1 MQRVRVGSDEPATA
15 GSSQARHVF
24 HVEHGDRQETA
35 ENRTFHVEDDPP
47 APPHSTSHSAV
58 RPLLAAGLREL
69 ELDEGLVQP
78 LCTLAELL
86 AQWASRMNLTGHRT
100 PEGIARRL
108 ILDALALGRALPI
121 RAPTSLVDLGSGAG
135 FPGLPLA
142 ICWPRTR
149 VTLVEAR
156 ARRHH
161 FQRAAVRT
169 LGLVNAEP
177 RRGRIEELPAE
188 PHEVAVAQA
197 LAGPEQAVAW
207 MRPWVAPGGWLVL
220 ARTPESPELAAPEGF
235 ETGRSILYQVPC
247 SGPTRALWIAR
258 RAVDGPREPVV
269 KRERSPS

>member
-1 MQRVRVGSDEPATA
+1 MTA
-15 GSSQARHVF
+15 K
-24 HVEHGDRQETA
+24 
-35 ENRTFHVEDDPP
+35 NRTFHVEHEPP
-47 APPHSTSHSAV
+47 APPHSAPGTAVHSI
-58 RPLLAAGLREL
+58 LAAGLREL
-69 ELDEGLVQP
+69 ELDEGLAQP
-78 LCTLAELL
+78 LCTLTELL

-269 KRERSPS
+269 RRERSPS